1 MTGSVLLKKS
11 IIPGAPMDTKV
22 ADLICDDCGGI
33 SILTVT
39 KNDLHDCLWYLEC
52 VMYKHIKKTS
62 QDKKKEYDHNHFTL
76 KWIPLIEK
84 RLKETG
90 KF

>member
-1 MTGSVLLKKS
+1 
-11 IIPGAPMDTKV
+11 MDTKV

-39 KNDLHDCLWYLEC
+39 KNDLHDCPSYLEC
-52 VMYKHIKKTS
+52 AMYRHMVKTS
-62 QDKKKEYDHNHFTL
+62 PDKKKEYRHNHFTL